1 MKRLLNRTSL
11 FAAAV
16 ISGLCLPAGWGQSPD
31 TIPSLQLWYRAD
43 QGVTAGTN
51 DLVSQWT
58 SQAEGGHTAT
68 QGTEANQPLFESTGG
83 GGGSST
89 LRFTSDDYLQASG
102 AQNTVSTA
110 MTLFVVFSLDA
121 TGVNMGL
128 VDTKSSTSNNRGF
141 YLAVRSSNHLEFRV
155 QDLGASGTSMNHSL
169 ALPASPIGDHF
180 VAMARIDDEGNGT
193 LRLLNNVVTTEREL
207 ALTNISGSSI
217 FTMGANTQGNWG
229 LNGSISSVVLFN
241 EALSDTQ
248 ANQIYDYLYNTHV
261 VPELTSSALLSLGL
275 LSLTIKRN
283 HRKR

>member
-11 FAAAV
+11 FVAAV
-16 ISGLCLPAGWGQSPD
+16 ISGWCLPAGWGQSPD

-128 VDTKSSTSNNRGF
+128 VDTKSSISNNRGF
-141 YLAVRSSNHLEFRV
+141 YLAVRSSNQLEFRV
-155 QDLGASGTSMNHSL
+155 QDIGASGTSMNHSL
-169 ALPASPIGDHF
+169 PLPASPIGDHF

-241 EALSDTQ
+241 EALNDTQ
-248 ANQIYDYLYNTHV
+248 ANQVYDYLYNTHV
-261 VPELTSSALLSLGL
+261 VPELTSGALLSLGL

-283 HRKR
+283 HRKY